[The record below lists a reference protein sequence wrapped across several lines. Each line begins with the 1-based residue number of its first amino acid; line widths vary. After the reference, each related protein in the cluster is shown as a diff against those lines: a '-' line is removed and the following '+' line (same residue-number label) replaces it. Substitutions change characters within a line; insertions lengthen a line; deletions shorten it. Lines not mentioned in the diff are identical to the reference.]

1 MTWTTVLLK
10 VLLTGVVILAL
21 GSIFSLLFIALRRWL
36 TVRADKEHMLHLANG
51 GNCRSLYFLTVSSP
65 EPSLAFTLLN
75 NKVPLVELRELESE
89 DEPQPGP
96 VVPETKSTSTA
107 TAANPGAPIK
117 ALQKASQKAGSAA
130 SWLGAIGGFLPGK
143 LGHRFRGQ
151 AAKVREV
158 QASSSRAAYAP
169 GRFGRKMGAVQKR
182 SESQAAAR
190 RTDDRASAPLG
201 PRIGSTT
208 QVDYRVQTA
217 ELLPGE
223 ALSLTLRVGTR
234 VKRYPVGSFNYTVLS
249 EQTALDFPD
258 LDTPAVVKS
267 GTVSFEPTEEWRY
280 WLLPAANI
288 SLLLL
293 TLVTVIYSLSLLW
306 R

>member
-1 MTWTTVLLK
+1 MIWTTVLLK

-21 GSIFSLLFIALRRWL
+21 GSIFSLLLIALRRWL

-75 NKVPLVELRELESE
+75 NKVPLVELKEFELEA
-89 DEPQPGP
+89 EPQPAP
-96 VVPETKSTSTA
+96 SVPEKNSTSTA
-107 TAANPGAPIK
+107 PAHAGGPIK
-117 ALQKASQKAGSAA
+117 GLQKASQKAGSAA
-130 SWLGAIGGFLPGK
+130 SWRGAVGAFLPGK
-143 LGHRFRGQ
+143 FGHRFRGQ
-151 AAKVREV
+151 AVKLREV

-169 GRFGRKMGAVQKR
+169 GRFGRKIDAVQKG
-182 SESQAAAR
+182 SVSQTAAR

-201 PRIGSTT
+201 PHIGSTA
-208 QVDYRVQTA
+208 QADYRVQTA

-223 ALSLTLRVGTR
+223 ALALTLRVGTR
-234 VKRYPVGSFNYTVLS
+234 GKRYPVGSFNYTVLS

-258 LDTPAVVKS
+258 LDSPAVVKS
-267 GTVSFEPTEEWRY
+267 GTVSFEPKEEWRY

-288 SLLLL
+288 TLLLL